1 MSTTT
6 IDALA
11 ATGMIMAA
19 YAGNPSP
26 SLKPDEL
33 LNLIDRVHSKLN
45 GLGGLQVE
53 HRDEVMSA
61 AARSS
66 LAGSS
71 VTVDAFDP
79 AKMWPEQTPEV
90 RAKFM
95 ALIEKHDILLGPDG
109 NLQTRKPREK
119 LVEPDTVYDPI
130 SGQGMTMLKRH
141 LTTAYDLDEPEL
153 RAMFRLGDD
162 FVITAPNYS
171 KSKAKQAAKQGLG
184 KHHKRKEEAE
194 ASRAAAATKQPK
206 VAKTTKTTAKGT
218 TKRTP
223 TTASAKS
230 APRTKATAASGAKTD
245 ARATTAKT
253 TAVKASAPKATARKT
268 TAARKTSKSRTPVTA

>member
-19 YAGNPSP
+19 YAGNPTP

-33 LNLIDRVHSKLN
+33 LTLIDRVHSKLN
-45 GLGGLQVE
+45 GFGGLQEE
-53 HRDEVMSA
+53 HRDEIMSA

-109 NLQTRKPREK
+109 KLQTRKPREK

-153 RAMFRLGDD
+153 RAMFRLGDE

-184 KHHKRKEEAE
+184 KHHKKKEEAE

-206 VAKTTKTTAKGT
+206 TKARKTS
-218 TKRTP
+218 KRSV
-223 TTASAKS
+223 TTASSKAAPAVSTKAAGTATAKS
-230 APRTKATAASGAKTD
+230 GARTTSAKTAATKAAAP
-245 ARATTAKT
+245 
-253 TAVKASAPKATARKT
+253 KAAKATARKT
-268 TAARKTSKSRTPVTA
+268 TAARKTTKSRTPVTA